1 MGEVTGLGRWVKVFV
16 SGRGVVKNWLRE
28 RTKKISKEG
37 VEGGGFAKMKGI
49 SPSKKETT
57 FIFGR
62 CEYCIMDYV
71 PWKTEFW
78 TVDKVLFGQ
87 NRHLPGKMD
96 FFKFWNFQGGGSL
109 GKQKNLSGALLELSK
124 GKAGLSEPPPSPSP
138 SPCPCAG
145 LTFKFEREAKNPISG
160 TDAALPHPVHI
171 SEPGKKTGKVLFLKK
186 SVAVSIQLSNK
197 TIIFL
202 ECHTAANMHFCL
214 KMFKPALSENMD

>member
-1 MGEVTGLGRWVKVFV
+1 MAQGEDEKNLQGG
-16 SGRGVVKNWLRE
+16 GRGWGIRQNERDFPIKIRNNFYFWPLWILYYGLRTME
-28 RTKKISKEG
+28 NRILDSRQG
-37 VEGGGFAKMKGI
+37 
-49 SPSKKETT
+49 S
-57 FIFGR
+57 
-62 CEYCIMDYV
+62 
-71 PWKTEFW
+71 FW
-78 TVDKVLFGQ
+78 TKSTSSWKNG
-87 NRHLPGKMD
+87 

-138 SPCPCAG
+138 CPCAG
-145 LTFKFEREAKNPISG
+145 LTFKIEREAKNPISG
-160 TDAALPHPVHI
+160 SDAALPHPVHI
-171 SEPGKKTGKVLFLKK
+171 SEPRKKQEKFYFWKK